1 MVIPSTWLHLK
12 NPKKMTMK
20 TRLTFIGLL
29 LSGALSAQIN
39 IGNIQNTIN
48 NAVNTVGNTIN
59 LNGVSLTNDEII
71 KGLKEALSTGAT
83 NAVLK
88 GGALDGFYKN
98 ALIKIPFPPDAI
110 AVKNTLNNITV
121 MRPKIAEFEKS
132 LNRAAEEATK
142 SAVTIFAEAIKGI
155 TIQDGL
161 TILKGADN
169 AATKYLESKTTASLI
184 QKFTPIVRAAI
195 AKVQVTKYWKPL
207 ATRYNRLPLIT
218 PVNPNLEKYVTDK
231 AVEGVFK
238 LIAQEESKIRKDP
251 AARVTDLLKKVFGAA
266 KP

>member
-1 MVIPSTWLHLK
+1 
-12 NPKKMTMK
+12 MK
-20 TRLTFIGLL
+20 IKLTLISLFIAGT
-29 LSGALSAQIN
+29 LSAQIN

-110 AVKNTLNNITV
+110 AVKNALSRIAV
-121 MRPKIAEFEKS
+121 MKPRIADFEKS

-142 SAVTIFAEAIKGI
+142 SAVPIFADAIKGI

-161 TILKGADN
+161 EILKGADN
-169 AATKYLESKTTASLI
+169 AATKYLESKTTAGLI

-207 ATRYNRLPLIT
+207 ASKYNRLPLVT

-231 AVEGVFK
+231 AILGVFK
-238 LIAQEESKIRKDP
+238 LIAAEESKIRKDP
-251 AARVTDLLKKVFGAA
+251 AARVSDLLKKVFGAA